1 MRFHKEG
8 HRTLILTAIIIL
20 LALAAIQNAL
30 PALTLWA
37 ALLFAVLYVLLL
49 QFFRHPERPVFRI
62 DDQVVYAPADG
73 KVLVIEETIEDE
85 VLEER
90 RLQISIFM
98 SPLNVH
104 VNRYPIGGTVTYAQ
118 YHPGKYLL
126 AWDPKSSTDNER
138 TTVVIENR
146 YGKLL
151 LRQIAGFLAR
161 RIVCYPEK
169 GDQVKQGEEL
179 GFIKFGSRV
188 DLFLPLKSRIEVSMN
203 QVVKGNQT
211 IIARLPDP
219 A

>member
-8 HRTLILTAIIIL
+8 HRTLILTAVIIL
-20 LALAAIQNAL
+20 LALAAIQNGL
-30 PALTLWA
+30 PGLTLWA
-37 ALLFAVLYVLLL
+37 ALVFLIIYTLLL
-49 QFFRHPERPVFRI
+49 QFFRHPDRPLFRT
-62 DDQVVYAPADG
+62 DDQIVYAPADG
-73 KVLVIEETIEDE
+73 KVLVIEETVEE
-85 VLEER
+85 EFLEQR
-90 RLQISIFM
+90 RIQVSIFM

-104 VNRYPIGGTVTYAQ
+104 VNRYPIGGKVSYAK

-126 AWDPKSSTDNER
+126 AWDPKSSSDNER

-146 YGKLL
+146 FGSVL

-161 RIVCYPEK
+161 RIVCYPEQ
-169 GDQVKQGEEL
+169 GDQVRQGEEL

-188 DLFLPLKSRIEVSMN
+188 DLFLPLQSRIEVSLN